1 MKTWKEL
8 PRDPVLAEWIDA
20 YWFIE
25 REAGDALPERPQ
37 LNPNAS
43 VHLILAPPHQAY
55 HYQMTGGGKGSSSAA
70 EASMFIGLGSHWL
83 FPHTKTLS
91 LDHSQPF
98 SIVGVRLRPGALYA
112 LEQENISIK
121 QRASPLV
128 NHVSGASDGPWLGLA
143 EWDTDALL
151 PLARTNQQAC
161 AEYLDRQL
169 KPWLAAS
176 QPDKHSQLVC
186 RVLRALLPLDNQTHT
201 PLAQLGAQ
209 LHCSQR
215 TLERAFL
222 RVTGLTL
229 KQAQSM
235 ERLEAILQQLYGQ
248 SEAEIDWAE
257 VAQRFGFSDQPH
269 LIRYLKSQLGQTPG
283 QYARQR
289 DVTIDVYGDFS
300 DE

>member
-8 PRDPVLAEWIDA
+8 PRDPALAEWIEA

-25 REAGDALPERPQ
+25 REAGDDLPQRPQ

-43 VHLILAPPHQAY
+43 VHLILAPSNQTY
-55 HYQMTGGGKGSSSAA
+55 HYQMNAEGKASSTAA
-70 EASMFIGLGSHWL
+70 EPLTLTGQGSYWL

-98 SIVGVRLRPGALYA
+98 RVVGVRLRPGALYA
-112 LEQENISIK
+112 LQQTK
-121 QRASPLV
+121 ASPLV
-128 NHVSGASDGPWLGLA
+128 NCVVGASDGPWLDVTQWNTDTVLQLA
-143 EWDTDALL
+143 S
-151 PLARTNQQAC
+151 TNPQAC
-161 AEYLDRQL
+161 AEYLDRKL
-169 KPWLAAS
+169 KPWLATG
-176 QPDKHSQLVC
+176 QPDKHSRLAGG
-186 RVLRALLPLDNQTHT
+186 ALEALAPGPNQTHM

-215 TLERAFL
+215 TLERAFI

-229 KQAQSM
+229 KQYQSM
-235 ERLEAILQQLYGQ
+235 ERLEMLLQQLHGQ

-269 LIRYLKSQLGQTPG
+269 LIRYLKNQLGKTPG
-283 QYARQR
+283 QYVRQR
-289 DVTIDVYGDFS
+289 DVTVDVYGDFS
-300 DE
+300 DD